1 MIAKSISI
9 NWKLFMLLL
18 VASVASAVAAMP
30 YTFYL
35 YDLSSLELPVPIPV
49 AVLATVLQ
57 SAILF
62 GLSILIG
69 LHLGN
74 RTNLGAPLL
83 EAWLNK
89 KPIEKLSSILTLSCI
104 VGAIIGSLLFA
115 LDRYAFGYFI
125 EPVTN
130 FQSTPPLW
138 TRVLVS
144 FYGGIAEEILM
155 RLFLTTLLV
164 WLFSKFSRSAKSS
177 LHVWAAII
185 IVSIIFGLSHLPMT
199 ASFTELTTLVV
210 TRAVVLN
217 GIAGIVFGW
226 LYWRKG
232 LTSAIIAHFVTDIT
246 LHVAMPLVL

>member
-1 MIAKSISI
+1 MPQAKTM
-9 NWKLFMLLL
+9 NWKLFTILLI
-18 VASVASAVAAMP
+18 ASVASAVAAMP

-35 YDLSSLELPVPIPV
+35 YDLISLELPVPIPV

-57 SAILF
+57 SAIFF

-89 KPIEKLSSILTLSCI
+89 KPIEKLGSILTLSCFI
-104 VGAIIGSLLFA
+104 GASLGTLLFV

-125 EPVTN
+125 EPITV
-130 FQSTPPLW
+130 FQSTPPVW
-138 TRVLVS
+138 TRIFVS

-164 WLFSKFSRSAKSS
+164 WLFGRLTRSVNST
-177 LHVWAAII
+177 LHIWAAIV
-185 IVSIIFGLSHLPMT
+185 IVSVIFGLGHLPMT
-199 ASFTELTTLVV
+199 ARFIELTTFVV
-210 TRAVVLN
+210 TRAIVLN
-217 GIAGIVFGW
+217 GIAGVAFGW

-232 LTSAIIAHFVTDIT
+232 LASAMFAHFVTDIV